1 MNPILAAMLTKIG
14 TNVATN
20 VISRKILGDP
30 EYPAQIGFGTDP
42 TPRPGPSMDI
52 DLPEGSEFESL
63 LEDSNLD
70 EEELALILQLL
81 SDKEDTP
88 LGLADGGDVGSITP
102 YEPSPLEKQRQGIA
116 SFIMKNAPEEGFLS
130 SYKNP
135 YQANELAEKITFL
148 SEFIPGFG
156 DVQSVREGEYMIEEG
171 NSLGGGIMMGAG
183 VLPFIP
189 GTPLAKLATKLQQK
203 IKQGKF
209 NEQRELRNAASGDG
223 DAGYNAAER
232 HRKSWQKDQRK
243 LDEMIA
249 KEKATPNL
257 EPKVTPKEPPKV
269 VQGELNLQP
278 KQDLLFHGSQTKELP
293 NLELPKGQGTS
304 EGGIYTLV
312 TPTDPRFKQYAFGK
326 PSRGGP
332 GSGYVLQPN
341 FEKTLDIDNMPDSV
355 LNKLQN
361 LEMYRGRPSR
371 LGSEKL
377 DFDLN
382 TILRGDKFMSSKTP
396 TNINTELSD
405 IFTKEGYDALRFP
418 KRNMTGEAETV
429 ISLDP
434 SKLDIVNEIPYEDL
448 DDFIRTF
455 LND

>member
-1 MNPILAAMLTKIG
+1 MANG
-14 TNVATN
+14 TIEA
-20 VISRKILGDP
+20 
-30 EYPAQIGFGTDP
+30 
-42 TPRPGPSMDI
+42 
-52 DLPEGSEFESL
+52 
-63 LEDSNLD
+63 
-70 EEELALILQLL
+70 
-81 SDKEDTP
+81 
-88 LGLADGGDVGSITP
+88 
-102 YEPSPLEKQRQGIA
+102 YEPSPLEKQQQVIA
-116 SFIMKNAPEEGFLS
+116 NFLLDNGLIS
-130 SYKNP
+130 DNYRA
-135 YQANELAEKITFL
+135 QRLAENMTVM
-148 SEFIPGFG
+148 SELIPGFG
-156 DVQSVREGEYMIEEG
+156 DVQGIREGDYMIEEG
-171 NSLGGGIMMGAG
+171 NPLAGGIMMGAS
-183 VLPFIP
+183 VIPFIP
-189 GTPLAKLATKLQQK
+189 GTPLAKLATKLQEK
-203 IKQGKF
+203 IKKGKF

-278 KQDLLFHGSQTKELP
+278 KQDLLFHGSQTKELR
-293 NLELPKGQGTS
+293 NLKLPKGQGTS

-312 TPTDPRFKQYAFGK
+312 NPTDPRFKQYAFGK
-326 PSRGGP
+326 PSRGVP